1 MNMDNETKT
10 AFSEAGIKGLLV
22 EEGVRISEIQ
32 DVDELSSKGY
42 GVTENGELLLDFC
55 EVLYLM
61 DKRIVEVKSDKGE
74 PLDFQGIL
82 RLNELIDENAWVKY
96 LTYRDLRSRG
106 YVVRGGFGWGVDFRV
121 YERGKYG
128 EGTARYL
135 ILSMQEGKPISL
147 QDLIRVLSQSQ
158 TLKKELVLAVMNRR
172 GEIVYYS
179 ISELT
184 LK

>member
-1 MNMDNETKT
+1 MIDETDST
-10 AFSEAGIKGLLV
+10 FSEGGIKGLLV
-22 EEGVRISEIQ
+22 EEGVRISEKQ
-32 DVDELSSKGY
+32 RVEELSSKGY
-42 GVTENGELLLDFC
+42 GMAENDELLLSFY
-55 EVLYLM
+55 EALYLL
-61 DKRIVEVKSDKGE
+61 DKEIVEVEDDKGKE
-74 PLDFQGIL
+74 VSFQRIL
-82 RLNELIDENAWVKY
+82 QRYESIDEYAWVKY
-96 LTYRDLRSRG
+96 LIYRDLKSRG

-128 EGTARYL
+128 EVTARYL
-135 ILSMQEGKPISL
+135 ILSMREGKPVSL
-147 QDLIRVLSQSQ
+147 EDMIRVLRQSQ

>member
-1 MNMDNETKT
+1 
-10 AFSEAGIKGLLV
+10 
-22 EEGVRISEIQ
+22 
-32 DVDELSSKGY
+32 
-42 GVTENGELLLDFC
+42 
-55 EVLYLM
+55 
-61 DKRIVEVKSDKGE
+61 
-74 PLDFQGIL
+74 
-82 RLNELIDENAWVKY
+82 KY
-96 LTYRDLRSRG
+96 LIYRDLKSRG

-128 EGTARYL
+128 EVTARYL
-135 ILSMQEGKPISL
+135 ILSMREGKPISL
-147 QDLIRVLSQSQ
+147 EDLIRVLRQSQ